1 MSSLIL
7 NQDVGDITAAVSPEA
22 LEERDVALVGA
33 SFITEVT
40 SHEQLE
46 MAVDALRPLVALGK
60 ACEKARQALKGP
72 VLDIGRKIDGVA
84 QDYIRPVSLEIDRIK
99 RLSAVFHAAEEKK
112 RQAAL
117 EEERRIRA
125 EMEKEAE
132 EKRREI
138 AAQALRDAEAAKS
151 LDQVIQ
157 IEAKAEEA
165 AKVVTQATAE
175 AQADLIPMAPAPTVV
190 GAKGS
195 GVSAAK
201 TWKFEILD
209 LRLLAE
215 KHPDLVDIVP
225 RGRAIQDRLRAGT
238 TNIEGLRCWEETE
251 IRVRA

>member
-1 MSSLIL
+1 MSSLTL
-7 NQDVGDITAAVSPEA
+7 SQDLQEITASVSPEA
-22 LEERDVALVGA
+22 LEEREIALTGA

-40 SHEQLE
+40 SHEELE
-46 MAVDALRPLVALGK
+46 AAVDALRPLMAIGK

-72 VLDIGRKIDGVA
+72 VLDVGRKIDGVA
-84 QDYIRPVSLEIDRIK
+84 QEYIRPVTLEIDRIK

-117 EEERRIRA
+117 EEERRIRL
-125 EMEKEAE
+125 EMEREAE
-132 EKRREI
+132 EKRRAI
-138 AAQALRDAEAAKS
+138 AEQALRDAEAAKS
-151 LDQVIQ
+151 LDQVVK

-165 AKVVTQATAE
+165 AKEVSQSTLQ
-175 AQADLIPMAPAPTVV
+175 AQADLIPLAPPPTVV

-209 LRLLAE
+209 LKLLAE

-225 RGRAIQDRLRAGT
+225 RGRAIQDRLRSGT
-238 TNIEGLRCWEETE
+238 TTIEGLRCWQETD